1 MRVSSHC
8 EGCAEAGAVL
18 RDGGDV
24 VAGAPHLGQ
33 HLVQPLQ
40 GAVQVDLYPAR
51 GRGHVLKFSSF

>member
-1 MRVSSHC
+1 M
-8 EGCAEAGAVL
+8 
-18 RDGGDV
+18 

-51 GRGHVLKFSSF
+51 GRGHVLKFSHFRKVSVT